1 MTLQD
6 NLDLYDVAITKNRI
20 EAFKRANNTI
30 TDIYINKN
38 ITFFFVEIEFKK
50 NKVKDFE
57 TG

>member
-6 NLDLYDVAITKNRI
+6 NLDLYDVAVAKNRI
-20 EAFKRANNTI
+20 EAFRRANKTI
-30 TDIYINKN
+30 TNIYQNKIN
-38 ITFFFVEIEFKK
+38 FFFFEIKFKK